1 MPYRDSRICPPDR
14 ASNRN
19 AFERLPEEIIVQ
31 ILQQTNPNCFA
42 SLIILNRRWRQV
54 SSQAY
59 LYKHQLL
66 QCPSYSAAHL
76 VFSKAGQNNIELTR
90 LRKLFAREIKRN
102 LFESYLRPERT
113 IFNLVSNSNS
123 ESFASTS
130 ETFKYSL
137 SPQGH
142 YILAYSSCRILILD
156 ATSQEITVKRGL
168 KILQRPASV
177 TITDDGC
184 TLAVFY
190 TDLQVDLYD
199 LTKQKPR
206 HIRAIVLD
214 HTPKTIA
221 LSPNGSVLA
230 AAYDSGIEV
239 FSLIQN
245 NLNTDRRSVKCY
257 TVDSLTF
264 SRDGTQILGT
274 TIHSQSPSTVVLSPP
289 YFDTGTTRPEDG
301 VSALWTTSILF
312 PNGSHDCSH
321 AVLIPSSSDEEAN
334 WIFTYDRAFETFR
347 AVRVDDLRNGTTYFT
362 GPVTNS
368 TCGSN
373 LLPSSLPAANKA
385 GDLIAS
391 SFHGFIWL
399 YGIPG
404 NLDTV
409 TNCHN
414 SFLKSSGCVTQNQKS
429 NFLSNISASLSRSTP
444 KQYEEIGEMSQWQLL
459 CDRTRNNFIEGR
471 NISFFENVSEL
482 AWVNSS
488 NIVGDRLIALASD
501 TGKNTVMD
509 EAKDKIP
516 IGMGQIMILDFNHTP
531 VNGKQNFIT
540 IEVELNDIESLEKN
554 DQNSDMESTRALT
567 RTLEQQRQSHNY
579 LIQKKS
585 MVPPTSSTHI
595 SSSEN
600 LTSQQADFTSVEV
613 SFDAP
618 YSHNSPR
625 SGSTLRRAATA
636 LAINRRLTSQ
646 AISGNHNIEFR
657 RNDGLEEYPHESDAD
672 EWVPPPPPYTLNSIA
687 KIPEQIQISFP
698 VVDPAKT
705 RQITTY
711 HANNPECESSSNI
724 GIFLNSRDEGSKN
737 TDEIVGGN
745 FLNPKTC
752 HDEEI
757 PIQSA
762 DASLNY
768 GYDDRYDVSPAGTPP
783 ESPQLNLASK
793 ISYEVL
799 QEDFSNENVASTSC
813 EFFTESHI
821 SATSQQSGSST
832 EDSPQY
838 DHSLDHLNGE
848 TVTAIDKRLD
858 APLIDNRLIS
868 HTQHGKFRFQ
878 NRSRSEF
885 TIDHN
890 SPHQNAPHR
899 AENRLGRL
907 SIVFPLYN
915 RLLSV
920 PRDLR
925 DQRPRIQRRRTVPES
940 LSVFTVDAENYKQ
953 SSGCSDSSISSKK
966 FLNSDITP
974 TRKQHST
981 LEPRSLSPSSITSQ
995 GNPDEIS
1002 DPTSS
1007 SFSVASYPATTKTHE
1022 KTIHPF
1028 QIRRTIKPEPQSKI
1042 KTYERTHHDSSTNFS
1057 KNNAPKIKNKNRRKS
1072 LFENREVKDNSTNP
1086 AAHNNLGDTELHI
1099 DEDCCSIREW
1109 ETKQKKCAMM

>member
-1 MPYRDSRICPPDR
+1 MPYRNSRICPPDP
-14 ASNRN
+14 ASNNN

-66 QCPSYSAAHL
+66 RCPSYSAAHL
-76 VFSKAGQNNIELTR
+76 VFSDAEPSDIKLPR

-113 IFNLVSNSNS
+113 IISLVTNPNS
-123 ESFASTS
+123 ELFASTR

-168 KILQRPASV
+168 KIPQRPASV

-190 TDLQVDLYD
+190 IDLQVDLYD

-206 HIRAIVLD
+206 HIHAIVLD
-214 HTPKTIA
+214 HTPRTIA

-239 FSLIQN
+239 FSLTQN

-274 TIHSQSPSTVVLSPP
+274 TVHSQSPSTVVLNPP
-289 YFDTGTTRPEDG
+289 YFGTGTTLPEDG
-301 VSALWTTSILF
+301 VSAMWTTSILF

-347 AVRVDDLRNGTTYFT
+347 AVRIDDLRNGTTYFT
-362 GPVTNS
+362 GPVQNS
-368 TCGSN
+368 TCDSK

-404 NLDTV
+404 NLDTL
-409 TNCHN
+409 TNCDN
-414 SFLKSSGCVTQNQKS
+414 SFIQRSGCVIPNQKS
-429 NFLSNISASLSRSTP
+429 NFLNNTSPSLTRSTS
-444 KQYEEIGEMSQWQLL
+444 KQFEETGGVSQWQLL
-459 CDRTRNNFIEGR
+459 CDKTRNKFIEGR

-488 NIVGDRLIALASD
+488 NIIGDRLIALASD
-501 TGKNTVMD
+501 TGKNTVTD
-509 EAKDKIP
+509 EATDRIP
-516 IGMGQIMILDFNHTP
+516 IGKGQIMILDFNHTS
-531 VNGKQNFIT
+531 VNGKENYLT
-540 IEVELNDIESLEKN
+540 IEVELNDIESLEKH
-554 DQNSDMESTRALT
+554 DQNSDVEASRNLT
-567 RTLEQQRQSHNY
+567 RNLEQHRQSHNY
-579 LIQKKS
+579 PVQRKS
-585 MVPPTSSTHI
+585 MAPLTSSTHRNT
-595 SSSEN
+595 SEN
-600 LTSQQADFTSVEV
+600 LISQQADSTSVEV

-625 SGSTLRRAATA
+625 SGSTLLRAATA
-636 LAINRRLTSQ
+636 VAINRRLTSQ

-657 RNDGLEEYPHESDAD
+657 RTDGLEEYPHESDAD
-672 EWVPPPPPYTLNSIA
+672 EWVPPPPPYTLKSHA
-687 KIPEQIQISFP
+687 KIPEHIQRSFQVINP
-698 VVDPAKT
+698 GKT
-705 RQITTY
+705 QQITTY
-711 HANNPECESSSNI
+711 HAINPESESSSNK
-724 GIFLNSRDEGSKN
+724 GTFLNSQDERSKN
-737 TDEIVGGN
+737 TDELVGDN
-745 FLNPKTC
+745 FLNLKTC
-752 HDEEI
+752 HDEDMQ
-757 PIQSA
+757 IQMA
-762 DASLNY
+762 DATLNDR
-768 GYDDRYDVSPAGTPP
+768 YDDRYDVSPAGTPP
-783 ESPQLNLASK
+783 ESPQLDLASK

-799 QEDFSNENVASTSC
+799 QEDFSNENGASTSSNL
-813 EFFTESHI
+813 FTVSQI
-821 SATSQQSGSST
+821 SATSQQPSSPS
-832 EDSPQY
+832 EQSPQY
-838 DHSLDHLNGE
+838 INSLDHLIGE
-848 TVTAIDKRLD
+848 TVTDLEKSLD
-858 APLIDNRLIS
+858 TSLIENFPIS
-868 HTQHGKFRFQ
+868 QTQHGKFRSQ
-878 NRSRSEF
+878 DRSRNEF
-885 TIDHN
+885 TTEPN
-890 SPHQNAPHR
+890 SLQSAPYR

-907 SIVFPLYN
+907 LTGFPSYNKLFSIPKDF
-915 RLLSV
+915 
-920 PRDLR
+920 R
-925 DQRPRIQRRRTVPES
+925 DQRPGIQRRRTVPASFGSFTVETDDYQQSNGYSEFSVMSKKVLNSDNMPTRRQRSTLEQGSFLTSSIISQGNLNENLDSASSS
-940 LSVFTVDAENYKQ
+940 LSVT
-953 SSGCSDSSISSKK
+953 
-966 FLNSDITP
+966 
-974 TRKQHST
+974 
-981 LEPRSLSPSSITSQ
+981 
-995 GNPDEIS
+995 
-1002 DPTSS
+1002 
-1007 SFSVASYPATTKTHE
+1007 SYPASTKAKDIPNHLFHNLRTT
-1022 KTIHPF
+1022 
-1028 QIRRTIKPEPQSKI
+1028 KPEPHSKI
-1042 KTYERTHHDSSTNFS
+1042 KTYEKMHHDSSTKFS
-1057 KNNAPKIKNKNRRKS
+1057 KNSVSKIKDKIRRKS
-1072 LFENREVKDNSTNP
+1072 LFENREVKNNSPNLEAHDN
-1086 AAHNNLGDTELHI
+1086 LRETEINI